1 MTPSKPPFLTLRLM
15 ERPYLLLCLTMLFW
29 AGNIVIG
36 RYAAGQ
42 IPPMALSYLRWQ
54 LAFLTL
60 LPFAWRDLAADWPLI
75 RSNLGPMLMLA
86 FTGVATF
93 NTLGYWS
100 LQYTTALNALLL
112 QSSGPLYVALFALL
126 LFNVRLTWMQACGI
140 VISLAGVL
148 TIILQGEL
156 ATLLQIHFNKGD
168 LGYTVALFIFGLY
181 SALTSRRPAITQLSF
196 LAFNC
201 GAGSLFI
208 LPLFIWEM
216 FTGRVTPLNAHT
228 IPVLVYVAI
237 FPSTLAYLFFNRGI
251 ELIGA
256 NRSAPFLHLIPV
268 FGSVMA
274 IGLLGEELHLYHI
287 VGYVLVFA
295 GVVIAARK
303 PKTAQGP

>member
-1 MTPSKPPFLTLRLM
+1 MD
-15 ERPYLLLCLTMLFW
+15 RPYLLLCLTMLFW

-60 LPFAWRDLAADWPLI
+60 LPFAWRDLVSDWPII
-75 RSNLGPMLMLA
+75 RTNLGMMIVLSL
-86 FTGVATF
+86 TGVATF

-126 LFNVRLTWMQACGI
+126 LFRVRLTWMQACGI
-140 VISLAGVL
+140 AISLAGVL
-148 TIILQGEL
+148 TIILQGQL

-168 LGYTVALFIFGLY
+168 IGYTVALFIFGLY
-181 SALTSRRPAITQLSF
+181 SALTSRRPAMKQLSF
-196 LAFNC
+196 LVFSC
-201 GAGSLFI
+201 GAGSLLI
-208 LPLFIWEM
+208 LPMFIWEM
-216 FTGRVTPLNAHT
+216 STGHVTPLNAHT
-228 IPVLVYVAI
+228 IPVIVYVAI
-237 FPSTLAYLFFNRGI
+237 FPSTIAYLFYNRGL

-287 VGYVLVFA
+287 IGYVLVFA

-303 PKTAQGP
+303 PKTA

>member
-1 MTPSKPPFLTLRLM
+1 MIPPKLSFPSLRLM
-15 ERPYLLLCLTMLFW
+15 DKPYLLLSLTMLFW

-54 LAFLTL
+54 LAFLSL
-60 LPFAWRDLAADWPLI
+60 LPFAWTGLVADWPII
-75 RSNLGPMLMLA
+75 RQNLGSMVLLA

-112 QSSGPLYVALFALL
+112 QSSGPLYVALFALV
-126 LFNVRLTWMQACGI
+126 LFGVRLT
-140 VISLAGVL
+140 SLR
-148 TIILQGEL
+148 L
-156 ATLLQIHFNKGD
+156 ALK
-168 LGYTVALFIFGLY
+168 
-181 SALTSRRPAITQLSF
+181 QLSF

-201 GAGSLFI
+201 GVGSLFI
-208 LPLFIWEM
+208 LPLFLWEM
-216 FTGRVTPLNAHT
+216 ASGRVTPLNAHT
-228 IPVLVYVAI
+228 IPILIYVAI
-237 FPSTLAYLFFNRGI
+237 FPSTLAYLFYNRGI

-268 FGSVMA
+268 FGSAMA
-274 IGLLGEELHLYHI
+274 IGLLGEKLHLYHI
-287 VGYVLVFA
+287 IGYALVFA

-303 PKTAQGP
+303 PKQS

>member
-1 MTPSKPPFLTLRLM
+1 MTPPKPLSSPLRLM
-15 ERPYLLLCLTMLFW
+15 DRPYLLLCLTMLFW

-60 LPFAWRDLAADWPLI
+60 LPFAWRDLVADWPII
-75 RSNLGPMLMLA
+75 RGNIGMMTVLA

-126 LFNVRLTWMQACGI
+126 LYGVRLTWMQAFGI
-140 VISLAGVL
+140 AISLAGVL
-148 TIILQGEL
+148 TIILQGQI

-168 LGYTVALFIFGLY
+168 IGYTVALFIFGLY
-181 SALTSRRPAITQLSF
+181 SALISRRPAMRPLSF

-201 GAGSLFI
+201 GAGSLLI

-216 FTGRVTPLNAHT
+216 FSGRVTPLNAHT
-228 IPVLVYVAI
+228 IPVLIYVAI
-237 FPSTLAYLFFNRGI
+237 FPSTLAYLFYNRGV

-274 IGLLGEELHLYHI
+274 IGLLGEELHLYHLI
-287 VGYVLVFA
+287 GYALVFA

-303 PKTAQGP
+303 PKAA

>member
-1 MTPSKPPFLTLRLM
+1 MTPPKLSFPSLRLM
-15 ERPYLLLCLTMLFW
+15 DKPYLLLSLTMLFW

-54 LAFLTL
+54 LAFLSL
-60 LPFAWRDLAADWPLI
+60 LPFAWSALVADWPII
-75 RSNLGPMLMLA
+75 RQNLGIMVLLA

-112 QSSGPLYVALFALL
+112 QSSGPLYVALFALV
-126 LFNVRLTWMQACGI
+126 LFNVRLTWMQAFGI
-140 VISLAGVL
+140 VISLMGVL
-148 TIILQGEL
+148 TIILQGQL
-156 ATLLQIHFNKGD
+156 STLLQIHFNKGD
-168 LGYTVALFIFGLY
+168 IGYTVALFVFGLY
-181 SALTSRRPAITQLSF
+181 SALASRRLALKQLSF

-201 GAGSLFI
+201 GVGSLFI
-208 LPLFIWEM
+208 LPLFLWEM
-216 FTGRVTPLNAHT
+216 ASGRVTPLNAHT
-228 IPVLVYVAI
+228 IPILIYVAI
-237 FPSTLAYLFFNRGI
+237 FPSTLAYLFYNRGI

-268 FGSVMA
+268 FGSAMA

-287 VGYVLVFA
+287 VGYALVFA

-303 PKTAQGP
+303 PKGTQD